1 METYKYF
8 LLIIGGFIAGIINTL
23 AGNGS
28 AVTLTLMLM
37 FGLPP
42 HIANG
47 SNRIGGFLQT
57 LTAYF
62 SFRKADDFAALQKES
77 SLLLIPTVIGSI
89 LGALIAVD
97 IDEALLNRSIGWFMV
112 FMLFIVLSQPKKWL
126 RTDRIIKQKNKVLQ
140 IILFFF
146 IGLYAGFIQMGMG
159 ILFLAALVLGTGY
172 TVVQANIIKTI
183 FCLLLIIPAMF
194 IFIYNQQVNWTCGL
208 LLALGQSAGALVAS
222 KYAMKNEN
230 VAIWVRRLLIFM
242 ISIAIVKIFRLYSF
256 IY

>member
-57 LTAYF
+57 LTAYL
-62 SFRKADDFAALQKES
+62 SFRKAPDFDELQKQS
-77 SLLLIPTVIGSI
+77 RFLLLPTIIGSI
-89 LGALIAVD
+89 IGALVAVD
-97 IDEALLNRSIGWFMV
+97 IDEDLLNKSIGWFMV
-112 FMLFIVLSQPKKWL
+112 FMLCIVISQPKKWL
-126 RTDRIIKQKNKVLQ
+126 RTQSILKQKNKFLQ
-140 IILFFF
+140 IVLFFF

-172 TVVQANIIKTI
+172 TIIQANIIKTI

-194 IFIYNQQVNWTCGL
+194 IFIYHQQVNWTCGI
-208 LLALGQSAGALVAS
+208 LLAIGQSAGALLAS
-222 KYAMKNEN
+222 KYAMKHEGA
-230 VAIWVRRLLIFM
+230 AIWVRRLLIIM
-242 ISIAIVKIFRLYSF
+242 IVLAIVKVFHLYEYF
-256 IY
+256 Y